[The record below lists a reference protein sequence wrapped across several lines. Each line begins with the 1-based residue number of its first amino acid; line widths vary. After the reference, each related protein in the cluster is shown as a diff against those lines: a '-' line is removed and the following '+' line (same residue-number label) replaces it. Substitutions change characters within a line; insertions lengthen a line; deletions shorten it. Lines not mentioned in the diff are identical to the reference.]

1 MAVNTVD
8 ASKEIDAPPGKVF
21 ASIADYEVQRPAW
34 LPSNFRDLVVEQGGV
49 GDGTVA
55 RYLLAVGRRERTYH
69 MAVSEP
75 TPGVVLVERDTNSSL
90 TTTWTVSPRGAGS
103 HVTVHTEWQGAGGVG
118 GFFERLFAPTAL
130 KRVYDD
136 ALARL
141 DRYATTG
148 SAAS

>member
-8 ASKEIDAPPGKVF
+8 AGREIAAAPEKVYGC
-21 ASIADYEVQRPAW
+21 IADYQTQRPAW
-34 LPSNFRDLVVEQGGV
+34 LPPNFSNLSVEQGGV
-49 GDGTVA
+49 GDGTVVS
-55 RYLLAVGRRERTYH
+55 YLLTVGNRARNYH

-75 TPGVVLVERDTNSSL
+75 EPGSVLAERDTNSSL
-90 TTTWTVSPRGAGS
+90 VTTWTVSPRGTGS
-103 HVTVHTEWQGAGGVG
+103 NVTVHTEWQGAGGIG
-118 GFFERLFAPTAL
+118 GFFERLFAPAAL

-148 SAAS
+148 AAG